1 MDSVYKRLLTIIIF
15 SVLALP
21 LFSQQDSIA
30 LSKQY
35 YAQGMEIFDYE
46 HRKVASELFLLAVK
60 ANPKNAEAQFMA
72 GRSIMLT
79 VRKELSLQYFKSAY
93 QLEPKIDP
101 DILFYLGQAYHY
113 SEKFDSA
120 IMLYDR
126 YNRLLARSLDY
137 EKSKKINEVNRKI
150 FECHNAKIMIGQPVD
165 VTISHLSNSINSEW
179 PDYAP
184 TINADE
190 TFMVFTT
197 RRPEENMNNRLA
209 QDNEYYEEIFYSK
222 KVDGEWTPARNLS
235 GPLNNNYHNAS
246 INLSPDGKE
255 MLLYHDSNGGDILAS
270 FLKPDGTWT
279 DPKAILEINTEYI
292 ENSATITA
300 DGKQLFFTS
309 NRPGGYGGTD
319 IYVSVKD
326 AKGRWGTPRNL
337 GRNINTD
344 MDEDG
349 VYVSASGKHLYFS
362 SNGHA
367 GMGDLDIYRST
378 FNAEKDM
385 WEKPINM
392 GYPINSVENDIY
404 IVLTRDEDYAY
415 ISSVRPEGIGEQ
427 DIYKIDIRN
436 WKEPAYSQPD
446 FADAVLALED
456 QMPLFGNRPVVKDP
470 NVIVKA
476 DTLATVKP
484 AALTPAVVN
493 LTVYVAEGDTKK
505 PLSNVQVKLTAAGSD
520 QNLAESKTGTYS
532 TIVKNKTTGVE
543 RYKLLVSSLEHIPY
557 SSTYVFGPGMN
568 TALNDTIYLDK
579 IAVNYRRTLNVYF
592 GHDSD
597 VPKSFEDILYLEQI
611 MKTSSSIKVEISG
624 HTDNIGSYAYNVGL
638 SRRRAMAVKKHL
650 VNAGIDESRITVAGY
665 GPEKPIADNNTRAN
679 RQLNRRTEFTI
690 VEK

>member
-1 MDSVYKRLLTIIIF
+1 MAFRYIALIALLFPSCSLFAQLDSV
-15 SVLALP
+15 
-21 LFSQQDSIA
+21 A
-30 LSKQY
+30 LSNEY
-35 YAQGMEIFDYE
+35 YKQGMEIFDYE
-46 HRKVASELFLLAVK
+46 HRKIATELFTLATK
-60 ANPKNAEAQFMA
+60 ANPKNAKAQFMA

-79 VRKELSLQYFKSAY
+79 VRKELSLEYFKRAY
-93 QLEPKIDP
+93 QLDPKIDE
-101 DILFYLGQAYHY
+101 DILYYLGQAYHY

-120 IMLYDR
+120 ILLYDR

-137 EKSKKINEVNRKI
+137 SKSKKINEVNRKI
-150 FECHNAKIMIGQPVD
+150 FECHNAKIMIAQPVD
-165 VTISHLSNSINSEW
+165 VTINHLDANINSEW

-184 TINADE
+184 AINADE

-197 RRPEENMNNRLA
+197 RRPEENLNNRLA

-222 KVDGEWTPARNLS
+222 KVDGNWTPARNLA

-279 DPKAILEINTEYI
+279 NPEELSINSEYL
-292 ENSATITA
+292 ENSASISA
-300 DGKQLFFTS
+300 DGKMLFFTS

-326 AKGRWGTPRNL
+326 ARGRWGTPRNL
-337 GRNINTD
+337 GKNINTEL
-344 MDEDG
+344 DEDG
-349 VYVSASGKHLYFS
+349 VYISANGKHLYFS

-378 FNAEKDM
+378 FNAEKDV

-404 IVLTRDEDYAY
+404 IVLTRNEEYAY

-456 QMPLFGNRPVVKDP
+456 QLPLFGNRPAIDKVQPTKPEVKTETAP
-470 NVIVKA
+470 
-476 DTLATVKP
+476 L
-484 AALTPAVVN
+484 LPAVVN
-493 LTVYVAEGDTKK
+493 LSVYVAEGSSRK
-505 PLSNVQVKLTAAGSD
+505 PLAAQVKLSAHTTELSFTETKPGLYAA
-520 QNLAESKTGTYS
+520 Q
-532 TIVKNKTTGVE
+532 VKNKTTGVE
-543 RYKLLVSSLEHIPY
+543 RYKLLVSAKEYLPY
-557 SSTYVFGPGMN
+557 SASYVFGPGMN
-568 TALNDTIYLDK
+568 TSLTDTVYLDK
-579 IAVNYRRTLNVYF
+579 IAVNYNRQLNVYF
-592 GHDSD
+592 PHDSD

-611 MKTSSSIKVEISG
+611 MKTSGSIKVEISG
-624 HTDNIGSYAYNVGL
+624 HTDNVGSHAYNVNL
-638 SRRRAMAVKKHL
+638 SHRRALAVKKHL
-650 VNAGIDESRITVAGY
+650 VKAGIEENRITVAGY
-665 GPEKPIADNNTRAN
+665 GPDKPLVENNSKGN

-690 VEK
+690 TEK

>member
-1 MDSVYKRLLTIIIF
+1 MANVYSRPFAIAILSFLSF
-15 SVLALP
+15 PAL
-21 LFSQQDSIA
+21 SQQDSAA
-30 LSKQY
+30 LSEQY
-35 YAQGMEIFDYE
+35 YTQGMEVFDYE
-46 HRKVASELFLLAVK
+46 HRKVATELFMLAAQ
-60 ANPKNAEAQFMA
+60 ANPKSAKAHFMT

-79 VRKELSLQYFKSAY
+79 VRKELSLQYFKKAY
-93 QLEPKIDP
+93 QLDPKIDQ
-101 DILFYLGQAYHY
+101 DILYYLGQAYHY

-120 IMLYDR
+120 IVLYDR

-150 FECHNAKIMIGQPVD
+150 FECHNAKIMLAQPVD
-165 VTISHLSNSINSEW
+165 VKISHLSNSINSEW

-184 TINADE
+184 TMNADE

-197 RRPEENMNNRLA
+197 RRPEENLNNRLA
-209 QDNEYYEEIFYSK
+209 SDNEYYEEIFYTK

-235 GPLNNNYHNAS
+235 GPLNNSYHNSS

-279 DPKAILEINTEYI
+279 DPKEIIEINTEYI
-292 ENSATITA
+292 ENSAALSA
-300 DGKQLFFTS
+300 DGKQLFFSS

-326 AKGRWGTPRNL
+326 SKGRWGTPRNL
-337 GRNINTD
+337 GRNVNTD

-349 VYVSASGKHLYFS
+349 VYVSISGKHLYFS

-367 GMGDLDIYRST
+367 GMGDLDIYRSVY
-378 FNAEKDM
+378 NAEKDL

-404 IVLTRDEDYAY
+404 IVLTRDEDFAY

-427 DIYKIDIRN
+427 DIYKIDITN
-436 WKEPAYSQPD
+436 WKEPTYTQPD
-446 FADAVLALED
+446 FSDAVLAMED
-456 QMPLFGNRPVVKDP
+456 QMPLFGNRPVVTEPKTEP
-470 NVIVKA
+470 KNEP
-476 DTLATVKP
+476 LAEKP
-484 AALTPAVVN
+484 LMPASVD

-505 PLSNVQVKLTAAGSD
+505 PLSNAQVKLTSVGTAL
-520 QNLAESKTGTYS
+520 NLAETKPGSYFTN
-532 TIVKNKTTGVE
+532 VKNKTTGVE

-557 SSTYVFGPGMN
+557 SSTYLFGPGMT
-568 TALNDTIYLDK
+568 TALTDTIYLDK

-592 GHDSD
+592 GHDSA

-611 MKTSSSIKVEISG
+611 MKTSASIKVEISG
-624 HTDNIGSYAYNVGL
+624 HTDNTGSYPYNVGL
-638 SRRRAMAVKKHL
+638 SSRRAMAVKKHL

-665 GPEKPIADNNTRAN
+665 GPDKPITDNKTRAN

-690 VEK
+690 IEK

>member
-1 MDSVYKRLLTIIIF
+1 MANAYKRLLAIAVFTGLYF
-15 SVLALP
+15 P

-30 LSKQY
+30 LSEQY

-46 HRKVASELFLLAVK
+46 HRKVASELFILAVE
-60 ANPKNAEAQFMA
+60 ANPKNAKAQFMA

-79 VRKELSLQYFKSAY
+79 VRKELSLQYFKNAY
-93 QLEPKIDP
+93 QLDPKIDTE
-101 DILFYLGQAYHY
+101 ILFYLGQAYHY

-120 IMLYDR
+120 ILLYDR

-150 FECHNAKIMIGQPVD
+150 FECHNAKIMIAQPVD
-165 VTISHLSNSINSEW
+165 VSISHLDNNINSEW

-184 TINADE
+184 AINADE

-197 RRPEENMNNRLA
+197 RRPEENLNNRLA
-209 QDNEYYEEIFYSK
+209 ADNEYYEEIFYSK
-222 KVDGEWTPARNLS
+222 KVDGQWTPARNLS

-279 DPKAILEINTEYI
+279 DPKEILEINTEYI

-300 DGKQLFFTS
+300 DGNKLFFSS

-319 IYVSVKD
+319 IYVSTKD
-326 AKGRWGTPRNL
+326 SKGRWGTPRNL
-337 GRNINTD
+337 GRNVNTE

-404 IVLTRDEDYAY
+404 IVLTRNEDYAY
-415 ISSVRPEGIGEQ
+415 ISSLRPEGIGEQ

-436 WKEPAYSQPD
+436 WKEPVYTQPD
-446 FADAVLALED
+446 FADAVLAMED
-456 QMPLFGNRPVVKDP
+456 QMPLFGGRPQTETNTQTK
-470 NVIVKA
+470 
-476 DTLATVKP
+476 TKP
-484 AALTPAVVN
+484 VASEKPALTPANVE
-493 LTVYVAEGDTKK
+493 LTVYVAEGDTKQ
-505 PLSNVQVKLTAAGSD
+505 PISNAKVKLTAVGTD
-520 QNLAESKTGTYS
+520 VNLTATKPGTYF
-532 TIVKNKTTGVE
+532 THVKNKTTGVE
-543 RYKLLVSSLEHIPY
+543 RYKLLVSGMEHIPY
-557 SSTYVFGPGMN
+557 SSTYLFGPGMT
-568 TALNDTIYLDK
+568 TALTDTIYLDK
-579 IAVNYRRTLNVYF
+579 IAVNYKRTLNVYF
-592 GHDSD
+592 AHDSD
-597 VPKSFEDILYLEQI
+597 IPKSFEDILYLEQI
-611 MKTSSSIKVEISG
+611 MKTAASIKVEISG
-624 HTDNIGSYAYNVGL
+624 HTDNVGSYAYNVGL
-638 SRRRAMAVKKHL
+638 SQRRAQAVKKHL

-665 GPEKPIADNNTRAN
+665 GPDKPIADNKTRAN

-690 VEK
+690 IEK

>member
-1 MDSVYKRLLTIIIF
+1 MANVYRRLFTITISVAL
-15 SVLALP
+15 SLP
-21 LFSQQDSIA
+21 LFSQQDPVA
-30 LSKQY
+30 LSEQY

-46 HRKVASELFLLAVK
+46 HRKVATELFMLAVQ
-60 ANPKNAEAQFMA
+60 ANPKNAKAQFMA

-79 VRKELSLQYFKSAY
+79 VRKELSLQYFKQAY
-93 QLEPKIDP
+93 QLDPKIDP

-120 IMLYDR
+120 IVLYDR
-126 YNRLLARSLDY
+126 FNRLLARSLDY

-150 FECHNAKIMIGQPVD
+150 FECHNAKIMIAQPVD
-165 VTISHLSNSINSEW
+165 VKIAHLSNSINSEW

-209 QDNEYYEEIFYSK
+209 QDNEYYEEIFFTK

-235 GPLNNNYHNAS
+235 GPLNNSYHNAS

-270 FLKPDGTWT
+270 FLKPDGSWT
-279 DPKAILEINTEYI
+279 DPKEILEINSEYI
-292 ENSATITA
+292 ENSGTITA

-326 AKGRWGTPRNL
+326 AKGRWGAPRNL
-337 GRNINTD
+337 GRSVNTE

-367 GMGDLDIYRST
+367 GMGDMDIYRSAYNT
-378 FNAEKDM
+378 EKDL

-404 IVLTRDEDYAY
+404 IVLTRNEDFAY

-427 DIYKIDIRN
+427 DIYKIDISN
-436 WKEPAYSQPD
+436 WKEPAYTQPD
-446 FADAVLALED
+446 FTDAVLAMED
-456 QMPLFGNRPVVKDP
+456 QMPLFGGRP
-470 NVIVKA
+470 IA
-476 DTLATVKP
+476 EVKP
-484 AALTPAVVN
+484 ETKPEPKPDVAEKPLTPARID
-493 LTVYVAEGDTKK
+493 LTIYVAEGDTRK
-505 PLSNVQVKLTAAGSD
+505 PLSQVKAKLTAPGTD
-520 QNLAESKTGTYS
+520 LNLTETKAGTYFAQ
-532 TIVKNKTTGVE
+532 VNNKTTGIE
-543 RYKLLVSSLEHIPY
+543 RYKLLVSSQEHIPY
-557 SSTYVFGPGMN
+557 ASTYLFGPGMN
-568 TALNDTIYLDK
+568 TALTDTIYLDK
-579 IAVNYRRTLNVYF
+579 IAVNYKRTLNVYF

-624 HTDNIGSYAYNVGL
+624 HTDNLGSHAYNVGL
-638 SRRRAMAVKKHL
+638 SQRRAQAVKKHL
-650 VNAGIDESRITVAGY
+650 VNAGIEESRIIVAGY
-665 GPEKPIADNNTRAN
+665 GPDKPIADNKTRAN

-690 VEK
+690 IEK

>member
-1 MDSVYKRLLTIIIF
+1 MAIVFKRLLAIA
-15 SVLALP
+15 VLSTVGFP

-30 LSKQY
+30 LSEQY

-46 HRKVASELFLLAVK
+46 HRKVATELFMLAVK
-60 ANPKNAEAQFMA
+60 ANPKSAKAQFMT

-79 VRKELSLQYFKSAY
+79 VRKELSLQYFKNAY
-93 QLEPKIDP
+93 QLDPKIDE
-101 DILFYLGQAYHY
+101 DILYYLGQAYHY

-126 YNRLLARSLDY
+126 YSRLLARSLNYD
-137 EKSKKINEVNRKI
+137 KAKKINEVNRKI
-150 FECHNAKIMIGQPVD
+150 FECHNAKIMVAQPVD
-165 VTISHLSNSINSEW
+165 VSIAHLGTNINSEW

-197 RRPEENMNNRLA
+197 RRPEENLNNRLA
-209 QDNEYYEEIFYSK
+209 QDNEYYEEIFYTK
-222 KVDGEWTPARNLS
+222 KVDGEWIQARNLS
-235 GPLNNNYHNAS
+235 GPLNNSYHNAS

-255 MLLYHDSNGGDILAS
+255 MLLYHDSNGGDILIS
-270 FLKPDGTWT
+270 YLQPNGTWT
-279 DPKAILEINTEYI
+279 DPKGILEINTEYI

-300 DGKQLFFTS
+300 DGKNLFFTS
-309 NRPGGYGGTD
+309 NRSGGYGGTD
-319 IYVSVKD
+319 IYVSTKD

-337 GRNINTD
+337 GRNINTE

-367 GMGDLDIYRST
+367 GMGDMDIYRSV
-378 FNAEKDM
+378 FNPEKDQ

-404 IVLTRDEDYAY
+404 IVLTRDEDFAY

-436 WKEPAYSQPD
+436 WKEPVYTQPD

-456 QMPLFGNRPVVKDP
+456 QVPLFGNRPVTETKTETNP
-470 NVIVKA
+470 EPTEKIV
-476 DTLATVKP
+476 
-484 AALTPAVVN
+484 TPASVD
-493 LTVYVAEGDTKK
+493 LTVYVAQGDTKQ
-505 PLSNVQVKLTAAGSD
+505 PLSNVQVKLTSVGTD
-520 QNLAESKTGTYS
+520 LNLAATKPGTYF
-532 TIVKNKTTGVE
+532 TNVKNKTTGVE
-543 RYKLLVSSLEHIPY
+543 RYKLLVSSTEHIPY
-557 SSTYVFGPGMN
+557 SSTYLFGPGMS
-568 TALNDTIYLDK
+568 TALTDTIYLDK

-611 MKTSSSIKVEISG
+611 MKTSASIKVEISG
-624 HTDNIGSYAYNVGL
+624 HTDNIGSHAYNVGL
-638 SRRRAMAVKKHL
+638 SQRRAQAVKKHL
-650 VNAGIDESRITVAGY
+650 VNAGIEEGRITVVGY
-665 GPEKPIADNNTRAN
+665 GPDKPIADNKTRAN

-690 VEK
+690 IEK